1 VVLVVRVMLSGWSP
15 MQEQLGLLKGQP
27 LSVHQMK
34 EVLKVL
40 ADLEGFYPERDSL
53 VSPAVFIVHVDHV
66 ESF

>member
-27 LSVHQMK
+27 LSVHQME

-53 VSPAVFIVHVDHV
+53 VSPVVFIVHVDHV